1 MKWLFGALIALA
13 LGNAAYAQGLPESVT
28 EPYLAFEAAM
38 RAGDAAAVLDAANRA
53 YEAGQAADIDL
64 AVLATLA
71 ENYGYGAALN
81 QDYET
86 AQIAW
91 REAAQLSDRARGDP
105 VERAW
110 RWHNAALF
118 ALQNDDRSD
127 AFACSRRAT
136 DALDELGGELGA
148 ASDFAGTAFLTRA
161 ALSMGRGRIS
171 SAGEAALQSAAAF
184 EAVLDEPTSS
194 YALALFYAGIAQTLD
209 RDFEAAT
216 YSLHMATDVM
226 EDVAPDHPDMRT
238 MWAAYVSASG
248 NIRESDDPEGDAGAA
263 GGDAP
268 VETAQTRV
276 DARLAE
282 NPFHT
287 ARYKTPEI
295 EEDVAEDAQE
305 TGEPLPCC
313 DAQPIRRR
321 EPRYPMNAA
330 YSNLDGVVY
339 LNFAVTEDGRTDAIE
354 VTGAFP
360 PGVFDEVAIDAVET
374 WQYEPATRDGVPVR
388 REGVETRFDFRM
400 QR

>member
-13 LGNAAYAQGLPESVT
+13 LGNAAYAQGLPDSVT
-28 EPYLAFEAAM
+28 GSSRRRGDAAGERR

-194 YALALFYAGIAQTLD
+194 YALA
-209 RDFEAAT
+209 
-216 YSLHMATDVM
+216 
-226 EDVAPDHPDMRT
+226 
-238 MWAAYVSASG
+238 
-248 NIRESDDPEGDAGAA
+248 
-263 GGDAP
+263 P
-268 VETAQTRV
+268 V
-276 DARLAE
+276 L
-282 NPFHT
+282 
-287 ARYKTPEI
+287 
-295 EEDVAEDAQE
+295 
-305 TGEPLPCC
+305 
-313 DAQPIRRR
+313 RRHR
-321 EPRYPMNAA
+321 AN
-330 YSNLDGVVY
+330 
-339 LNFAVTEDGRTDAIE
+339 T
-354 VTGAFP
+354 
-360 PGVFDEVAIDAVET
+360 
-374 WQYEPATRDGVPVR
+374 
-388 REGVETRFDFRM
+388 
-400 QR
+400 